1 MKIGIAIF
9 AYNRPS
15 HLKRLLIALEDY
27 NIKAVSAFIDGPKNR
42 KDKLIQEQIFFM
54 LKNNK
59 KIKINIFLRKKNLGL
74 AKSLMLGLSY
84 MSKKYPF
91 FIVLEDDVV
100 PYKNFFKFINLNY
113 KKFEENKKIGALCAY
128 QLPEINK
135 KIKKEICSTYFDF
148 FIPWGWGTWSV
159 VWKKFEN
166 FKVNKKIINE
176 SKNINIYFK
185 KFLLELITKK
195 KNSIWSARFIL
206 FNLLNNYRFIYP
218 THSLTKNIGFD
229 GSGINSKITNQLNV
243 TDGKNKKINF
253 SKIYFDP
260 KLQKTQHKILKKK
273 LELFY

>member
-27 NIKAVSAFIDGPKNR
+27 KIKKISAFVDGPKNVR
-42 KDKLIQEQIFFM
+42 DKLIQEQIFFM

-59 KIKINIFLRKKNLGL
+59 KIKINIFLRKKNIGL

-91 FIVLEDDVV
+91 FIALEDDVI
-100 PYKNFFKFINLNY
+100 PYKNFFKFINLNC
-113 KKFEENKKIGALCAY
+113 KKFEKKQKIGALCGY

-135 KIKKEICSTYFDF
+135 ISRSEICSSFFDF

-159 VWKKFEN
+159 VWKEFEN
-166 FKVNKKIINE
+166 FKIKKKKIYD
-176 SKNINIYFK
+176 SKNLSIFFK
-185 KFLLELITKK
+185 KFLLKAIIKK
-195 KNSIWSARFIL
+195 KDSIWSAKFIL

-229 GSGINSKITNQLNV
+229 GSGVNSKITNKLMV
-243 TDGKNKKINF
+243 TEGKNKKISF
-253 SKIYFDP
+253 SKIYLSP
-260 KLQKTQHKILKKK
+260 QLQKIQNNTLKKK
-273 LELFY
+273 IGLFY